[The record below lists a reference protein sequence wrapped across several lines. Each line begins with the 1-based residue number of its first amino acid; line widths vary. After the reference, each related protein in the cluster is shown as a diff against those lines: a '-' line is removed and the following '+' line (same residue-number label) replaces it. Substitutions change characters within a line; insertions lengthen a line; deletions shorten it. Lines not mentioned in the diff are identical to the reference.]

1 MGRGITSDEDEGMQM
16 AKACSR
22 RPPSFELSKIV
33 RQRAESVRH
42 FPLFSHLPLEDCEKI
57 VALAQERLYRP
68 KKRIFS
74 EGDPIRQ
81 VVFLISG
88 SAKLSQ
94 SSRNGREVILRIVG
108 PGEPLCVEWFPKYTH
123 CSTAQVVE
131 ESATLVW
138 EASQFQALKDFFP
151 ILRQNVFCVLLRTLN
166 QLEVRFRE
174 VSTAKV
180 GARLSS
186 QLLRLL
192 DQVGEPSNGHV
203 QIALQRRDLAQLTGT
218 TIFTVSRLLTAW
230 EAQGI
235 VVKAKRKRLTVL
247 DIQALIKLSKAD

>member
-1 MGRGITSDEDEGMQM
+1 M

-22 RPPSFELSKIV
+22 RPPSFELSKII
-33 RQRAESVRH
+33 RQRAESVRRS
-42 FPLFSHLPLEDCEKI
+42 PLFSHLSLKDCEKI
-57 VALAQERLYRP
+57 VALAEERLYQP

-94 SSRNGREVILRIVG
+94 SSRNGQEVILRMVG

-131 ESATLVW
+131 ESAALVW
-138 EASQFQALKDFFP
+138 EASQFQTLTEFFP

-174 VSTAKV
+174 ISTAKV

-192 DQVGEPSNGHV
+192 DQIGKPSNGHV
-203 QIALQRRDLAQLTGT
+203 EIALQRRRDLAQLTGT

-235 VVKAKRKRLTVL
+235 VKRERKTLEVL
-247 DIQALIKLSKAD
+247 DIQALMKLSKAD